1 MDFTLRE
8 VARRIGVSH
17 AAPYRHF
24 ADKGALVTELGAAA
38 GVDLAARIEAA
49 LLSAGRDLRAQFLGA
64 GLAYVRFALERPA
77 SFQAMMASDIDT
89 SAPSLV
95 EARSR
100 SFGLLLRFIEDAQ
113 KAGVF
118 PPGEPMELAIPI
130 WAMHHGL
137 AHLALSGAF
146 EVQDPSVLRRVVDDA
161 HARLL
166 DGLWIAPTASASP
179 RWPGSARP
187 APAPLPSA
195 PPAPTTAPG
204 GSPRRPRTSSR
215 RRS

>member
-24 ADKGALVTELGAAA
+24 ADKSALVTELAAA
-38 GVDLAARIEAA
+38 ATLDLAARIEAA
-49 LLSAGRDLRAQFLGA
+49 LSAAGRDLRARFLGA

-77 SFQAMMASDIDT
+77 SFRVMMSSDIDT
-89 SAPSLV
+89 SAPSMV

-100 SFGLLLRFIEDAQ
+100 SYGLLLRFIEDAQ

-118 PPGEPMELAIPI
+118 PPGEPTDLAIPI

-137 AHLALSGAF
+137 ADLALSGVF
-146 EVQDPSVLRRVVDDA
+146 EVQDPEKLRCVVDDA
-161 HARLL
+161 HTRLL
-166 DGLWIAPTASASP
+166 DGLWIAA
-179 RWPGSARP
+179 G
-187 APAPLPSA
+187 L
-195 PPAPTTAPG
+195 
-204 GSPRRPRTSSR
+204 
-215 RRS
+215 